1 LSGSIAQL
9 ANLLQ
14 GSRQIRASKN
24 ADFEAIEA
32 KPCKLKSEL
41 ALEISDEYR
50 KLPPASKLLDCERFE
65 ILLFLASKCCPANEQ
80 VLEEIDNIHTID
92 KGQPTTMR
100 LKKLRR
106 AATPKYEE
114 VLDFILKQDIRGGV
128 SFVVSLREDLIQVL
142 RIMESNDKSHADLAA
157 LKELDHYL
165 KQFLSLW
172 FSPGLL
178 DIRRITYEDSA
189 ASIIELIAKNEA
201 VHPMQSLD
209 DLRSRL
215 GPGRR
220 VFALF
225 SPLLPEKPLVF
236 CHVALTDD
244 IPNCLSKVLTISKEA
259 EPKVAT
265 FYSISNSQPGL
276 AGLQLGEYLLKNAI
290 AVSYVGCTARGVC
303 LLYLSESHCN
313 FSPVLQRLQSEF
325 PSITTFVTLSPIP
338 GFSKWVE
345 AKINYNGIEGGSDPS
360 TFHDGSFV
368 SKADA
373 HQLKKIG
380 VILDDERGLES
391 LSSVLKAMNPLELM
405 TQTEESLT
413 MKKILAKLACRYLL
427 LEKHRRRPFCGVSRF
442 HVGNGAEV
450 YRVNFGADLSQKG
463 IQQSYSLMVNY
474 RYDMDHITENQA
486 RFEADFHIPASQ
498 EVLKWMIEDS
508 EDIA

>member
-1 LSGSIAQL
+1 MLSLRRLSGFVPRYVGTVRASSGLSGSIAQL

-24 ADFEAIEA
+24 ADFEASEA

-50 KLPPASKLLDCERFE
+50 KLPPASKLLDCERYE
-65 ILLFLASKCCPANEQ
+65 ILLYLASKCGPANEE
-80 VLEEIDNIHTID
+80 VLEEIDNFHAID

-100 LKKLRR
+100 LKKLRL

-142 RIMESNDKSHADLAA
+142 RIMESNDKSHADLAT

-178 DIRRITYEDSA
+178 DIRRITYEDTA
-189 ASIIELIAKNEA
+189 ASIIELIAKKEA

-244 IPNCLSKVLTISKEA
+244 IPTCLSKVLTISKEA

-290 AVSYVGCTARGVC
+290 AVSYVLYALQVAFVCSAFLNLDAIARRYYRNSRASF
-303 LLYLSESHCN
+303 L
-313 FSPVLQRLQSEF
+313 PLQRLSLCHQSLASE
-325 PSITTFVTLSPIP
+325 
-338 GFSKWVE
+338 
-345 AKINYNGIEGGSDPS
+345 NGW
-360 TFHDGSFV
+360 
-368 SKADA
+368 
-373 HQLKKIG
+373 
-380 VILDDERGLES
+380 R
-391 LSSVLKAMNPLELM
+391 
-405 TQTEESLT
+405 
-413 MKKILAKLACRYLL
+413 
-427 LEKHRRRPFCGVSRF
+427 
-442 HVGNGAEV
+442 
-450 YRVNFGADLSQKG
+450 QK
-463 IQQSYSLMVNY
+463 
-474 RYDMDHITENQA
+474 
-486 RFEADFHIPASQ
+486 
-498 EVLKWMIEDS
+498 
-508 EDIA
+508 